1 MRSIILSLT
10 FLLLVSPAWAGSAP
24 KKQKSASTKKAT
36 VKAGAKK
43 AGAQAN
49 ANTNAEDLTPQFD
62 LESSPVAKGPVR
74 EKKYFY
80 SSFGTRD
87 PFRSLVSGTFQAR
100 ANDVVDLHTVELVGV
115 LWEDQEFIGIVQ
127 DGQGYGWDLRP
138 GDRVRNGTIVSI
150 TKDTLIARLSLFGHT
165 SRVTLRLKSEVKE

>member
-10 FLLLVSPAWAGSAP
+10 FLFLVSPAWAGSAP
-24 KKQKSASTKKAT
+24 KKQKSTSTKKAT
-36 VKAGAKK
+36 VKASAKK
-43 AGAQAN
+43 ARGN
-49 ANTNAEDLTPQFD
+49 PKAEDLTPQFD
-62 LESSPVAKGPVR
+62 LDSAPTAKGPVR

-100 ANDVVDLHTVELVGV
+100 ANEVVDLHTVDLVGV

-127 DGQGYGWDLRP
+127 DPQGYGYDLRP
-138 GDRVRNGTIVSI
+138 GDRVRNGTVVSI
-150 TKDTLIARLSLFGHT
+150 TKDTLIARLNLFGHT
-165 SRVTLRLKSEVKE
+165 SRVTLRLNPEVKE